1 MEISASESD
10 PSESESD
17 SFLGANKND
26 DDDDDDEEEEEEEA
40 AESAG
45 GGKADSDCTG
55 TGVTPE
61 DESDALFRVGL
72 LPDARILPRTCC
84 RRRRERQ
91 AAREGEIRDRGGAGT
106 VPGAPSLSLGVVVP
120 CGAFKIKYFTVPF
133 RLRETLITLVDSLN
147 ACGVDFQK

>member
-1 MEISASESD
+1 MLRKGDSGLVEISASESD

-91 AAREGEIRDRGGAGT
+91 AAREGEIRDGGGRA
-106 VPGAPSLSLGVVVP
+106 VRRPLSLGVVVP

-133 RLRETLITLVDSLN
+133 RFLSIFGE
-147 ACGVDFQK
+147 